1 MGERGPLSQTPHY
14 AQVRPHPVGVDA
26 GEEGALKITSLP
38 SFPREQTYYKMTIF
52 FPTRQGGLGCNEK
65 DFG

>member
-14 AQVRPHPVGVDA
+14 AQARLHPVGVDA

-38 SFPREQTYYKMTIF
+38 SFPREQTYYKVTIF
-52 FPTRQGGLGCNEK
+52 FPT
-65 DFG
+65 